1 MATRSSSPWHKA
13 SFQQLMETR
22 LPELLASRL
31 PLGGYTV
38 EPTGEQT
45 CRVKLALAAGDVA
58 VTYTD
63 IPRPD
68 DDGVF
73 QIGSRRVVVV
83 PQASCEQ
90 LEEAEIRC
98 VGEQLYDF
106 VERRLGDAPDGLPWD
121 ESLIRSWLP
130 LDSWIEEFFAEG
142 DTPGGNATVMTAIV
156 RDEENW
162 LAHRAHLRRIVIPD
176 RQRML
181 APGQMGRTCPFET
194 PEGVN
199 ISRILH
205 VAVGAQIR
213 DGRLLIVDD
222 RPEAALGV
230 TASMVPFVEHD
241 DPNRL
246 LMGCNM
252 MRQWVVPP
260 EPEPALVQSGNEPD
274 ARRFWCGRNLLTAF
288 VSLGQDTYEDAIVL
302 SESAVKRFGFEH
314 PIEPGDKLS
323 NRHGTKGTV
332 SRILPDEKM
341 PHLSDGTPVELVF
354 NFLGC
359 HTRMNFGQIREAV
372 MGRIAKA
379 EGRVAV
385 VPPFQAPSADQLRQ
399 RLAAVGLPECGM
411 ETLTV
416 SRGGKSLPRRSTA
429 GWVYWGVTHH
439 LARVKIH
446 AHVSPPGG
454 QIVGEPEVWGLRDA
468 EAFDFLLEHINTRSA
483 DRADADT
490 LAARVAT
497 GAIGQA
503 EPPTPAFARLR
514 KQLAVAGVK
523 ADFDGERV
531 SFGLKQPEGD
541 TLDLAQPVAHPW
553 HRDGQLRQVGIVQ
566 NLPEYRPLADAND
579 RLRCLFDTRA
589 PDSVRMRAV
598 RLLEARLTAYLDA
611 VLPAGGL
618 AWRGRTLFSGRAVI
632 SPGGE
637 LQTDQ
642 VGVPEDIAWTLFG
655 PLVARRLGDDREV
668 HRRSDAATRI
678 LDELMAEHWVV
689 IHRAPT
695 ILPTS
700 FLAFRPV
707 RTPHRVIRIHP
718 LATLPMN
725 ADFDGDQASVHLPV
739 TEAGQRDARERLSF
753 AGHLQ
758 RDPRLIR
765 WLALNQDA
773 VWGLAWLSLTPGGL
787 AEVTKLAG
795 TDVRAPDGFVT
806 RASLTEAMSGLL
818 RRDGADQTLAAI
830 DRLMR
835 RGFDVTRE
843 SGASIS
849 PFAGESVKRPPFPKD
864 EDTDCWQ
871 QYRLD
876 IGEELA
882 ARTNYEDDGLGP
894 QLLAVKGEAR
904 GTLNWLCALIAGR
917 GPVTDARGQTVNVR
931 RGLVEGL
938 SPQELYACMAGAREA
953 LGRVAM
959 DTVRG
964 AYGMGEWDHPKG
976 FNVLSR
982 AMRSDRPGTVFARAA
997 ATGEIDPLQ
1006 HTETRLFVG
1015 LPPIS

>member
-1 MATRSSSPWHKA
+1 MTTRSSSPWHKA
-13 SFQQLMETR
+13 SFEQLMETR

-38 EPTGEQT
+38 ESTGEQT
-45 CRVKLALAAGDVA
+45 CCVRLTVAAGDTAVA
-58 VTYTD
+58 YTN
-63 IPRPD
+63 IPSPD

-73 QIGSRRVVVV
+73 QIGDRRVVVV

-90 LEEAEIRC
+90 LDQAEIRC

-106 VERRLGDAPDGLPWD
+106 IEPRLGDAPDGLPWD
-121 ESLIRSWLP
+121 ESLVRSWLP

-142 DTPGGNATVMTAIV
+142 DSPGGNAAVMTAVV

-176 RQRML
+176 RQQVL
-181 APGQMGRTCPFET
+181 AAGQMGRTCPFET

-199 ISRILH
+199 IGRILH
-205 VAVGAQIR
+205 VATGAQIR
-213 DGRLLIVDD
+213 DGRLRIVDD

-252 MRQWVVPP
+252 MRQWVVPL

-274 ARRFWCGRNLLTAF
+274 ARGFWCGRNLLTAF
-288 VSLGQDTYEDAIVL
+288 LSLGQDTYEDAIVL
-302 SESAVKRFGFEH
+302 SESAAGRFGFEH
-314 PIEPGDKLS
+314 PVEPGDKLS

-332 SRILPDEKM
+332 SRVLPDEQM
-341 PHLSDGTPVELVF
+341 PHLSDGTPIDLVF

-359 HTRMNFGQIREAV
+359 HTRMNFGQIREAA
-372 MGRIAKA
+372 MGRIARV
-379 EGRVAV
+379 EGQVAI

-399 RLAAVGLPECGM
+399 RLAAVGLADCGM
-411 ETLTV
+411 ETLTL
-416 SRGGKSLPRRSTA
+416 SRGGESLPRRGTA

-454 QIVGEPEVWGLRDA
+454 QIVGEREVWGLRDA

-483 DRADADT
+483 ERADADT
-490 LAARVAT
+490 LVARLAA
-497 GAIGQA
+497 GAVGQA

-514 KQLAVAGVK
+514 RQLAVAGIK
-523 ADFDGERV
+523 ADFDGDRV
-531 SFGLKQPEGD
+531 SFGFEHSEGD

-553 HRDGQLRQVGIVQ
+553 CQDSKLKRVGMMRDM
-566 NLPEYRPLADAND
+566 PEYRPLAEAND
-579 RLRCLFDTRA
+579 RLRRLLDTRA
-589 PDSVRMRAV
+589 PDSVRLRAV

-618 AWRGRTLFSGRAVI
+618 TWRGRTLFSGRAVI

-642 VGVPEDIAWTLFG
+642 VGLPDDIAWTLFG
-655 PLVARRLGDDREV
+655 PLVARRLGGDREV
-668 HRRSDAATRI
+668 HSRSNAATCI
-678 LDELMAEHWVV
+678 LDELMAECWVV

-707 RTPHRVIRIHP
+707 RIPDRVIRIHP

-725 ADFDGDQASVHLPV
+725 ADFDGDQAAVFLPV
-739 TEAGQRDARERLSF
+739 TEAGQRNARERLSF

-773 VWGLAWLSLTPGGL
+773 VWGLAWLSLTPSGL
-787 AEVTKLAG
+787 AEVSDLAG
-795 TDVRAPDGFVT
+795 IEVRAPDGFVT
-806 RASLTEAMSGLL
+806 RASLAEAMTGLL
-818 RRDGADQTLAAI
+818 RRDGVDKTLATI

-849 PFAGESVKRPPFPKD
+849 PFTGERVKRPPFPNQ
-864 EDTDCWQ
+864 EDIDGWK
-871 QYRLD
+871 QYRPE

-882 ARTNYEDDGLGP
+882 ARTDYENDDLGP
-894 QLLAVKGEAR
+894 QLLAVKSEAR

-982 AMRSDRPGTVFARAA
+982 AMRSDRPGAVFARAA

-1006 HTETRLFVG
+1006 HTESRLFVG